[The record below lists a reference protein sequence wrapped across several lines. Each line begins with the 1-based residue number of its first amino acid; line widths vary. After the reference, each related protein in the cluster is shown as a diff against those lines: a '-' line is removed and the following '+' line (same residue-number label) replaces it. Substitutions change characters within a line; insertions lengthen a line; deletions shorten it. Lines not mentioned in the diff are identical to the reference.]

1 MSATRG
7 MSATG
12 RALPTVAQ
20 GAGSTAGFDHEL
32 LLVRR
37 GPRSG
42 AHVITAVHSTVLGPA
57 LGGCRLWRY
66 EDLDAAIADA
76 LRLAGAMTLKAAAA
90 GLAVGGGKSVI
101 FPPPQLRLDGAA
113 RGALLADF
121 AESLQLLN
129 GIYITAE
136 DVGTTP
142 EDMAVLSRFSR
153 HVVGAPAR
161 NGGSGDPGRFT
172 ATGVYA
178 ALRACARHC
187 FGSPQLGGRSVAIV
201 GVGHVGE
208 PLARRLAAAD
218 ASLVLAD
225 VDPAKRAL
233 ARELGAHWMSPEQAL
248 RAEVDVICPCALGGA
263 IDEELCGELQA
274 RVICG
279 SANNQLAE
287 ERLAR
292 LLAERGVL
300 YAPDFIV
307 NAGGL
312 ISVAGEVERRDR
324 EQVRAA
330 VAEIEGAL
338 ARILARAGQA
348 GVTPLAVAHALACER
363 LERARVLTAGHPGG
377 RIARWSTTPS
387 PASAAARQR

>member
-1 MSATRG
+1 MSATVAG
-7 MSATG
+7 AHAAAE
-12 RALPTVAQ
+12 RAVA
-20 GAGSTAGFDHEL
+20 SSGFDHEL

-66 EDLDAAIADA
+66 QDLDAAIADA

-90 GLAVGGGKSVI
+90 GLALGGGKSVI
-101 FPPPQLRLDGAA
+101 FPPAQLALSGSA

-121 AESLQLLN
+121 AESLELLD
-129 GIYITAE
+129 GTYITAE
-136 DVGTTP
+136 DVGTSP
-142 EDMAVLSRFSR
+142 EDMAVLRGYSR
-153 HVVGAPAR
+153 HVVGAPAK

-225 VDPAKRAL
+225 LDPAKRAL

-248 RAEVDVICPCALGGA
+248 RAQVDVICPCALGGA

-274 RVICG
+274 QVICG
-279 SANNQLAE
+279 SANNQLADE
-287 ERLAR
+287 SLAGA
-292 LLAERGVL
+292 LAERGVL

-312 ISVAGEVERRDR
+312 ISVAGEVEHRDR
-324 EQVRAA
+324 DRVRAA
-330 VAEIEGAL
+330 IAEIEDVL
-338 ARILARAGQA
+338 ARIIARSEQA
-348 GVTPLAVAHALACER
+348 GITPLAAAEAIAHER
-363 LERARVLTAGHPGG
+363 IERARALTAARGGG
-377 RIARWSTTPS
+377 RITRWSTAPS
-387 PASAAARQR
+387 PASAAALSR